1 MESLVIRLYKV
12 YTMLMPGLESQSPEW
27 TSTVSTIMR
36 RCGDDDEETVRMRGS
51 VMVNTKNGEE
61 PQDPSRDKPHK
72 KSMDE
77 VITKKERIKAEG
89 RKK

>member
-1 MESLVIRLYKV
+1 
-12 YTMLMPGLESQSPEW
+12 
-27 TSTVSTIMR
+27 
-36 RCGDDDEETVRMRGS
+36 MRGS

-77 VITKKERIKAEG
+77 VISKGKEEVESG
-89 RKK
+89 V